1 MLEKSGECRKE
12 RKIIMAKVE
21 MQKIVEKMNLKNL
34 TPDVSL
40 EDRAVGVPD
49 TNRPALQLTGFFEH
63 FDYKRVQI
71 IGYVEYTFLKTV
83 DEKEKERIYDTL
95 LSYQIPCIVFCRD
108 LQPEPMLLEKANER
122 QVPVFSTNVKTSA
135 FTA

>member
-71 IGYVEYTFLKTV
+71 IGYV
-83 DEKEKERIYDTL
+83 
-95 LSYQIPCIVFCRD
+95 
-108 LQPEPMLLEKANER
+108 
-122 QVPVFSTNVKTSA
+122 
-135 FTA
+135 